1 MQPTQ
6 HSADSPLTA
15 DLAYFAALQENLTA
29 LAAAEQP
36 AIERAARAVAD
47 SVAAGGV
54 VHYFGSGHSQLVALE
69 PLMRAGGLA
78 PVDVIADPA
87 LSPVAP
93 RHAGAAE
100 RVSGYAAAILR
111 TADIR
116 AGEVVVVI
124 SNSGINAVPVE
135 FALGARESGATVV
148 AVTSR
153 AHSLAAESRHEGGQ
167 RLLDV
172 ADIVIDT
179 HGHSGDAVIP
189 LGDLAVGAMSTV
201 VGAAIVN
208 ALTCRAAELL
218 AEEHGQAPPLI
229 VSQNTAED
237 AERHN
242 SALLEQFKDRCPRG

>member
-1 MQPTQ
+1 MN
-6 HSADSPLTA
+6 ADLA
-15 DLAYFAALQENLTA
+15 DLAYFAALQEHLTA
-29 LAAAEQP
+29 LATAERP
-36 AIERAARAVAD
+36 AIERAARALAD

-54 VHYFGSGHSQLVALE
+54 VHYFGSGHSQLVAVE
-69 PLMRAGGLA
+69 PLQRAGGLA

-116 AGEVVVVI
+116 AGEVVVVV
-124 SNSGINAVPVE
+124 SNSGINPVPVE

-153 AHSLAAESRHEGGQ
+153 AHSLAAESRHTGGL

-179 HGHSGDAVIP
+179 HGSPGDTVVP
-189 LGDLAVGAMSTV
+189 LGELAVGALSTV
-201 VGAAIVN
+201 LGAAVVN
-208 ALTCRAAELL
+208 ALTCRAAQLI
-218 AEEHGQAPPLI
+218 AEQHGQEPPLI
-229 VSQNTAED
+229 ISQNTDRD

-242 SALLEQFKDRCPRG
+242 GELLDRFKDRCPRG

>member
-1 MQPTQ
+1 MN
-6 HSADSPLTA
+6 A

-29 LAAAEQP
+29 LATAERP
-36 AIERAARAVAD
+36 SIERAAGAIAD
-47 SVAAGGV
+47 SIAAGGV
-54 VHYFGSGHSQLVALE
+54 VHYFGSGHSQLVAIE
-69 PLMRAGGLA
+69 PLLRAGGLA
-78 PVDVIADPA
+78 PVNVIAAPA
-87 LSPVAP
+87 LSPATP

-100 RVSGYAAAILR
+100 RVSGYAAAILS

-116 AGEVVVVI
+116 DGEVVVVV

-135 FALGARESGATVV
+135 FALGVRALGATVV

-153 AHSLAAESRHEGGQ
+153 AHSMGAESRHVDGR

-179 HGHSGDAVIP
+179 HGRPGDAVVP
-189 LGDLAVGAMSTV
+189 LGDLTVGALSTV

-218 AEEHGQAPPLI
+218 VELHGQTPPLI
-229 VSQNTAED
+229 VSQNTGGD

-242 SALLEQFKDRCPRG
+242 SALLEKVKDRCPRG

>member
-1 MQPTQ
+1 MN
-6 HSADSPLTA
+6 A

-29 LAAAEQP
+29 LATAERP
-36 AIERAARAVAD
+36 AIERAAGAIAD

-54 VHYFGSGHSQLVALE
+54 VHYFGSGHSQLVAIE
-69 PLMRAGGLA
+69 PLLRAGGLA
-78 PVDVIADPA
+78 PVNVIADPA
-87 LSPVAP
+87 LSPAAP

-100 RVSGYAAAILR
+100 RVSGYAAAVLR

-135 FALGARESGATVV
+135 FALGARALGATVV

-153 AHSLAAESRHEGGQ
+153 AHSRSTESRHPDGH

-179 HGHSGDAVIP
+179 HGRPGDTVVP
-189 LGDLAVGAMSTV
+189 LGDRAVGALSTV

-218 AEEHGQAPPLI
+218 AELHGQAPPLI
-229 VSQNTAED
+229 VSQNTGDD

-242 SALLEQFKDRCPRG
+242 SALLEKVKDRCPQG

>member
-1 MQPTQ
+1 MN
-6 HSADSPLTA
+6 A

-29 LAAAEQP
+29 LATAERP
-36 AIERAARAVAD
+36 AIERAAGAIAD
-47 SVAAGGV
+47 SIAAGGV
-54 VHYFGSGHSQLVALE
+54 VHYFGSGHSQLVAIE
-69 PLMRAGGLA
+69 PLLRAGGLA
-78 PVDVIADPA
+78 PVNVIADPA
-87 LSPVAP
+87 LSPAAP

-100 RVSGYAAAILR
+100 RVSGYAAAILS
-111 TADIR
+111 TTDIR
-116 AGEVVVVI
+116 PGEVVVVV

-135 FALGARESGATVV
+135 FALGVRASGATVV

-153 AHSLAAESRHEGGQ
+153 AHSLAAESRHSDGR

-179 HGHSGDAVIP
+179 HGRPGDAVVP
-189 LGDLAVGAMSTV
+189 LGDLTVGALSTV

-218 AEEHGQAPPLI
+218 AEQHGQAPPLI
-229 VSQNTAED
+229 VSQNTGDD

-242 SALLEQFKDRCPRG
+242 NALLEKVKDRCPRG

>member
-1 MQPTQ
+1 MN
-6 HSADSPLTA
+6 A
-15 DLAYFAALQENLTA
+15 DLVYFAALQENLTA
-29 LAAAEQP
+29 LATAERP

-54 VHYFGSGHSQLVALE
+54 VHYFGSGHSQLVAIE
-69 PLMRAGGLA
+69 PLLRAGGLA
-78 PVDVIADPA
+78 PVNVIADPA

-100 RVSGYAAAILR
+100 RVSGYAAAILS

-116 AGEVVVVI
+116 AGEVVVVV

-135 FALGARESGATVV
+135 FALGVRELGAIVV

-153 AHSLAAESRHEGGQ
+153 AHSLAAGSRHAEGL

-179 HGHSGDAVIP
+179 HGRPGDAVVP
-189 LGDLAVGAMSTV
+189 LGDLTVGALSTV

-208 ALTCRAAELL
+208 AMTCRAAELL
-218 AEEHGQAPPLI
+218 AEHHGQAPPLI

-237 AERHN
+237 AEHHN
-242 SALLEQFKDRCPRG
+242 NALLDKVRDRCPRG

>member
-1 MQPTQ
+1 MN
-6 HSADSPLTA
+6 AA
-15 DLAYFAALQENLTA
+15 LAYVAALQENLTA
-29 LAAAEQP
+29 LATAERP
-36 AIERAARAVAD
+36 AIERAAGAMAD
-47 SVAAGGV
+47 SIAEGGV

-69 PLMRAGGLA
+69 PLLRAGGLA
-78 PVDVIADPA
+78 PVNVIADPA
-87 LSPVAP
+87 LSPTTP

-100 RVSGYAAAILR
+100 RAGGYAAAILS

-135 FALGARESGATVV
+135 FALGARALGAKVV

-153 AHSLAAESRHEGGQ
+153 AHSLSAASRHTDGR

-179 HGHSGDAVIP
+179 HGRPGDTVVP
-189 LGDLAVGAMSTV
+189 LADGTVGALSTV

-208 ALTCRAAELL
+208 ALTCRAAQLL
-218 AEEHGQAPPLI
+218 AELHGQVPPLI
-229 VSQNTAED
+229 VSQNTGDD

-242 SALLEQFKDRCPRG
+242 SALLEKVKDRIPRG